1 MSRFRMPDF
10 RISGPLTL
18 AVAVA
23 TLMPLASLAQSNA
36 PLTGNMTSGAPAAG
50 TPAAGSPAAAS
61 PAAGSPAAGSP
72 AGSPAAA
79 APVSTLPQA
88 QLPQRPVVQQVQTPM
103 PQPAAQSAQSA
114 QAAPAAAATQTASS
128 APAVEE
134 NFGDVTRAL
143 LAAQADGRRAGGALP
158 VLGPV
163 STAAWNRYLDSFS
176 HPIPEYLQ
184 KRVETKNTN

>member
-1 MSRFRMPDF
+1 MAPSCVNSEFRKPTMSRFRMPDF

-50 TPAAGSPAAAS
+50 TPAAGSPAA
-61 PAAGSPAAGSP
+61 GSP

-79 APVSTLPQA
+79 APASTLPQA

-103 PQPAAQSAQSA
+103 PQPAAQSA

-143 LAAQADGRRAGGALP
+143 L
-158 VLGPV
+158 
-163 STAAWNRYLDSFS
+163 
-176 HPIPEYLQ
+176 
-184 KRVETKNTN
+184 

>member
-50 TPAAGSPAAAS
+50 TPA
-61 PAAGSPAAGSP
+61 GSP

-79 APVSTLPQA
+79 AAPASTLPQA

>member
-1 MSRFRMPDF
+1 
-10 RISGPLTL
+10 
-18 AVAVA
+18 
-23 TLMPLASLAQSNA
+23 
-36 PLTGNMTSGAPAAG
+36 
-50 TPAAGSPAAAS
+50 
-61 PAAGSPAAGSP
+61 
-72 AGSPAAA
+72 
-79 APVSTLPQA
+79 
-88 QLPQRPVVQQVQTPM
+88 VQTPM
-103 PQPAAQSAQSA
+103 PQPAAQSA

-158 VLGPV
+158 ILGPV